1 MKEPKMHINKKLILI
16 FVLSTVTVFSL
27 SASYQIVLQS
37 GHDGVP
43 VDMKWHQRTS
53 TIVSVGEDGR
63 LIVTRPRDNKVLHRF
78 RVSSDRIFK
87 LELDPSNKKAAIV
100 TSKDGLYKVSVWDW
114 DKEEKIFDYELESEP
129 LFTSW
134 SAKGRYLTVGNLGTP
149 SVLVLEG
156 RTGRRLSYLQRL
168 PSLYNAG
175 YIGSTETILMT
186 YAVSGAIRYW
196 DIRSSA
202 LKLSTETL
210 PNLQGI
216 KVLQTD
222 SKTTLFA
229 YRDNTLFLI
238 NRQTGAVLDQ
248 LEIPGMVDVSIDELN
263 GELDALVVTLAGTT
277 LLEYKVRNERF
288 LPRDF
293 GEGNLSS
300 TALPQPVDSGVN
312 PVKVLRKGGES
323 YLISRSGNLYVRNPF
338 GFTPIIN
345 DRHWKPDSMAF
356 DNRSFYLS
364 RGNKI
369 LRFTSDFFSES
380 SSGNIEDLYDVKR
393 DEINTGS
400 LASETGITVLPGGI
414 VLQWDRSADG
424 DENGIRR
431 VPYSHP
437 EDTILFS
444 GSGPYEKIDVIDASR
459 ILSVS
464 RSGSINILSSLTGE
478 VESEYAALGILD
490 AAYSPEGD
498 FLLAGRSSRGRAGT
512 PLERV
517 DVQTRESV
525 PVSDR
530 RFMVYSVVA
539 GPSDIYSLGIMK
551 DSQNNAETTI
561 VKHDNENP
569 EETVTVFSVPGEDL
583 RASILS
589 DPSDENTIYTSLGG
603 TVRRFTNNRKTVFQ
617 WDEEISYL
625 ALGAS
630 VLYGLDRDGA
640 LVLWNAVT
648 GRSLIK
654 VYFFDDGGW
663 MAIPPEGNKLWASPG
678 AVENVRIYKDG
689 RVIDPSKVS
698 LTLNDAN
705 PAG

>member
-1 MKEPKMHINKKLILI
+1 MKEHTMHMNKKLILI
-16 FVLSTVTVFSL
+16 FILSIVTVFSL
-27 SASYQIVLQS
+27 SASYQLVLQS
-37 GHDGVP
+37 GHDGIP

-63 LIVTRPRDNKVLHRF
+63 LIVTRPRDQKVLHRF
-78 RVSSDRIFK
+78 RVSSDRIHN
-87 LELDPSNKKAAIV
+87 LELDPSNEKAAIV

-229 YRDNTLFLI
+229 YKDKTLFLI

-248 LEIPGMVDVSIDELN
+248 LEIPGMIDVSIDDQN

-277 LLEYKVRNERF
+277 LNEYKVRNERF
-288 LPRDF
+288 MPRDF
-293 GEGNLSS
+293 GESNLSG
-300 TALPQPVDSGVN
+300 TAVPQAVDSGVN
-312 PVKVLRKGGES
+312 PVKVLRKGGTS
-323 YLISRSGNLYVRNPF
+323 YLISRSGSLYVRNTF
-338 GFTPIIN
+338 GFSPIIN

-356 DNRSFYLS
+356 EDRSFYLS

-380 SSGNIEDLYDVKR
+380 SSGNTEELNDVKR
-393 DEINTGS
+393 DEIYTGS
-400 LASETGITVLPGGI
+400 LASETGIRVLPGGI
-414 VLQWDRSADG
+414 VLQWDKSADG
-424 DENGIRR
+424 DDNGIRR
-431 VPYSHP
+431 IPFNNP
-437 EDTILFS
+437 DDAILFS
-444 GSGPYEKIDVIDASR
+444 GSGPIEKIDVIEDGR

-464 RSGSINILSSLTGE
+464 RSGSIKILNSLTGNI
-478 VESEYAALGILD
+478 ESEYSALGILD
-490 AAYSPEGD
+490 AAYSSQGD

-525 PVSDR
+525 PVPDR
-530 RFMVYSVVA
+530 RFMVYSIVT
-539 GPSDIYSLGIMK
+539 GPSGIFSLGIMK
-551 DSQNNAETTI
+551 DNQNKTDTTI
-561 VKHDNENP
+561 IKHNKENP
-569 EETVTVFSVPGEDL
+569 EETVTVISVPGEDL
-583 RASILS
+583 RASILT
-589 DPSDENTIYTSLGG
+589 DPSDGNTIYTSLGG
-603 TVRRFTNNRKTVFQ
+603 TVRRISNSRKTVFQ
-617 WDEEISYL
+617 WDEEVSYL
-625 ALGAS
+625 GLRAS

-663 MAIPPEGNKLWASPG
+663 IAIPPGGTRLWASPG
-678 AVENVRIYKDG
+678 AIENVRIYKDG

-698 LTLNDAN
+698 QTLNDTN
-705 PAG
+705 PFS